1 MDSQTIRD
9 VCSRKCAS
17 NKVSKE
23 KGRLKDKSY
32 FQTTFCSS

>member
-9 VCSRKCAS
+9 DCSRKCVP

-32 FQTTFCSS
+32 FQTTFCSN